1 MHWNIYMHTKKTWS
15 KASRCNRCNSS
26 KTIKGVNLSVS
37 YLKTH
42 CFFCSFWHK
51 ISHRRQRFLDPTVSM
66 IALGKLLSLKRWD
79 FKAFAVEKLM
89 AWSLLRW
96 IIHVFE
102 DIMPMNTEK
111 GDVFVLMLMV
121 DGFGMTRE
129 THRLFQFWSLQWR
142 ELPTRGANMF
152 FKSLWTHRCKQ
163 LILVHKLHVLARLI
177 PLGHVLLTFLP
188 ARLVLLKIW
197 TRNNPNS
204 HQMFFFF

>member
-79 FKAFAVEKLM
+79 FKAFAVEKADGLKSF
-89 AWSLLRW
+89 ALDHTRVWRYHAYEYRKRW
-96 IIHVFE
+96 CFRV
-102 DIMPMNTEK
+102 D
-111 GDVFVLMLMV
+111 V
-121 DGFGMTRE
+121 DGWWIWYDYVLFWGRE

-152 FKSLWTHRCKQ
+152 F
-163 LILVHKLHVLARLI
+163 
-177 PLGHVLLTFLP
+177 
-188 ARLVLLKIW
+188 
-197 TRNNPNS
+197 
-204 HQMFFFF
+204 